1 MEEILKRGWENLI
14 GRSDG
19 PMTFRIIV
27 QPTVAIVWAIRSGL
41 KDARE
46 GRPPFLWT
54 ILTYPGQ
61 RHELLRHGWKDVG
74 TLFIIALILDSIYQ
88 VMVHAGIY
96 TLELLIT
103 ATVLAIVPYCLVRG
117 LVTRIARRRSAVT
130 PTDGRPG
137 NQGKLSEGQQQER
150 KEN

>member
-54 ILTYPGQ
+54 ILTNPGQ
-61 RHELLRHGWKDVG
+61 RHELLRHGWKMTWVTD
-74 TLFIIALILDSIYQ
+74 AQCLI
-88 VMVHAGIY
+88 
-96 TLELLIT
+96 
-103 ATVLAIVPYCLVRG
+103 
-117 LVTRIARRRSAVT
+117 
-130 PTDGRPG
+130 
-137 NQGKLSEGQQQER
+137 
-150 KEN
+150 